1 MNKKRILVM
10 FFIFEGLLG
19 AFAQQSFQEEFQDYD
34 VYVRQLPCYR
44 QASSLTMQI
53 NEQFLKGNIAEVRRL
68 SNQREKL
75 LLQSIDSVLLFKD
88 NALYSEV
95 AARMV
100 SQLVFNLGFENTEK
114 VIARFD
120 STFNPL
126 PLQEIRKNLEAERRA
141 RPGMP
146 ASDFVVFDKSGKEY
160 TLESFSGKYVFLE
173 FSASWCSWCKK
184 EIPAI
189 RKAYERFKNQVIF
202 VTVHLDNDKE
212 KWLKDLEGHPVPW
225 LCLTDLKAWGSPM
238 AKAYNISGIP
248 NCFIIGPDKVIKAKE
263 LRGQEIEET
272 LAKLL
277 ENNKGIQFYNGTFE
291 ETLLKAQEE
300 KKLIFHICFKTMHS
314 LIN

>member
-88 NALYSEV
+88 NALYSEA

-126 PLQEIRKNLEAERRA
+126 PLQEIRKNLEAER
-141 RPGMP
+141 
-146 ASDFVVFDKSGKEY
+146 SFGK
-160 TLESFSGKYVFLE
+160 FF
-173 FSASWCSWCKK
+173 W
-184 EIPAI
+184 
-189 RKAYERFKNQVIF
+189 
-202 VTVHLDNDKE
+202 
-212 KWLKDLEGHPVPW
+212 
-225 LCLTDLKAWGSPM
+225 
-238 AKAYNISGIP
+238 
-248 NCFIIGPDKVIKAKE
+248 
-263 LRGQEIEET
+263 
-272 LAKLL
+272 
-277 ENNKGIQFYNGTFE
+277 
-291 ETLLKAQEE
+291 
-300 KKLIFHICFKTMHS
+300 
-314 LIN
+314 